1 MNLLVIVGLVFSLIG
16 NAGIAVAKPISGIFN
31 GSESK
36 SNNQPI
42 SESSYVPQPK
52 AKPDFKKFNTMASQA
67 LIYDTDSGVKLLEKD
82 IDTPKPIASL
92 TKLMTALIIME
103 DHKPSEIVTVGKL
116 PILGLEDQ
124 KMGLVEGEEIEVG
137 ELLKALLI
145 YSANDAANALAIYD
159 SESIEN
165 FSIKMN
171 DKATQWGLTKTKFED
186 PSGLSPNNTSS
197 ANDLLKIASILSVN
211 DTFKNIT
218 STAYTK
224 VSNLSG
230 KSYDIT
236 TTNKILGL
244 GGVVGMK
251 TGFTLEAGQCLI
263 TAAQRNGRRII
274 TIVLNSPDRFQES
287 KNMVEWSFKN
297 YIWQ

>member
-1 MNLLVIVGLVFSLIG
+1 MNLFVIVGLVFSLIG

-82 IDTPKPIASL
+82 IDSPKPIASL

-171 DKATQWGLTKTKFED
+171 DKATKWGLTKTKFED

-197 ANDLLKIASILSVN
+197 ANDLLKIATILSVN

>member
-42 SESSYVPQPK
+42 SESSYLPQPK
-52 AKPDFKKFNTMASQA
+52 AKPDFKKFNTIASQA

-197 ANDLLKIASILSVN
+197 ANDLLKIATILSVN

>member
-82 IDTPKPIASL
+82 IDSPKPIASL

-197 ANDLLKIASILSVN
+197 ANDLLKIATILSVN

>member
-1 MNLLVIVGLVFSLIG
+1 MNLFVIVGLVFSLIG

-82 IDTPKPIASL
+82 IDSPKPIASL

-171 DKATQWGLTKTKFED
+171 DKATKWGLTKTKFED

>member
-1 MNLLVIVGLVFSLIG
+1 MNLFVIVGLVFSLIG

-42 SESSYVPQPK
+42 SESSYLPQPK
-52 AKPDFKKFNTMASQA
+52 AKPDFKKFNTIASQA

>member
-1 MNLLVIVGLVFSLIG
+1 MNLFVIVGLVFSLIG

-171 DKATQWGLTKTKFED
+171 DKATKWGLTKTKFED

>member
-31 GSESK
+31 GGESK

-42 SESSYVPQPK
+42 TESSYVPQPK

-82 IDTPKPIASL
+82 IDSPKPIASL

-116 PILGLEDQ
+116 PTLGLEDQ

-159 SESIEN
+159 SGSLEN

-230 KSYDIT
+230 KQYDIT

>member
-31 GSESK
+31 GGESK

-82 IDTPKPIASL
+82 IDSPKPIASL

-171 DKATQWGLTKTKFED
+171 DKASQWGLTKTKFED

-197 ANDLLKIASILSVN
+197 ANDLLKIANILSVN

>member
-1 MNLLVIVGLVFSLIG
+1 VNLLVIVGLVFSLIG

-31 GSESK
+31 GGESK

-52 AKPDFKKFNTMASQA
+52 ARPDFKKFNTMASQA

-82 IDTPKPIASL
+82 IDSPKPIASL

-116 PILGLEDQ
+116 PTLGLEDQ

-159 SESIEN
+159 SGSLEN

-230 KSYDIT
+230 KQYDIT

>member
-16 NAGIAVAKPISGIFN
+16 NAGIAVAKPISGVFN
-31 GSESK
+31 GGESK

-42 SESSYVPQPK
+42 SKSSYVPQPK

-82 IDTPKPIASL
+82 IDSPKPIASL

-159 SESIEN
+159 SESLEN

-171 DKATQWGLTKTKFED
+171 DKASQWGLTKTKFED

-197 ANDLLKIASILSVN
+197 ANDLLKIATILSVN

>member
-1 MNLLVIVGLVFSLIG
+1 MNLFVIVGLVFSLIG
-16 NAGIAVAKPISGIFN
+16 NAGIAVAKPLSGIFN

-82 IDTPKPIASL
+82 IDSPKPIASL

-159 SESIEN
+159 SESLEN

-171 DKATQWGLTKTKFED
+171 DKATQWGLTKTKFEE
-186 PSGLSPNNTSS
+186 PSGLSPNNISS
-197 ANDLLKIASILSVN
+197 ANDLLKIANILSVN

>member
-1 MNLLVIVGLVFSLIG
+1 MNLFVIVGLVFSLIG

-82 IDTPKPIASL
+82 IDSPKPIASL

-103 DHKPSEIVTVGKL
+103 NHKPSEIVTVGKL

-197 ANDLLKIASILSVN
+197 ADDLLKIATILSVN

>member
-1 MNLLVIVGLVFSLIG
+1 VNLLVIVGLVFSLIG

-31 GSESK
+31 GGESK

-52 AKPDFKKFNTMASQA
+52 ARPDFKKFNTMASQA

-82 IDTPKPIASL
+82 IDSPKPIASL

-116 PILGLEDQ
+116 PTLGLEDQ

-145 YSANDAANALAIYD
+145 YSANDAANALAFYD
-159 SESIEN
+159 SGSLEN

-230 KSYDIT
+230 KQYDIT

>member
-1 MNLLVIVGLVFSLIG
+1 VNLLVIVGLVFSLIG

-31 GSESK
+31 DGESK

-82 IDTPKPIASL
+82 IDSPKPIASL

-103 DHKPSEIVTVGKL
+103 DHKPGEIVTVGKL
-116 PILGLEDQ
+116 PTLGLEDQ

-159 SESIEN
+159 SGSLEN

-230 KSYDIT
+230 KQYDIT

>member
-1 MNLLVIVGLVFSLIG
+1 VNLLVIVGLVFSLIG

-31 GSESK
+31 GGESK

-42 SESSYVPQPK
+42 TESSYVPQPK

-82 IDTPKPIASL
+82 IDSPKPIASL

-116 PILGLEDQ
+116 PTLGLEDQ

-159 SESIEN
+159 SGSLEN

-230 KSYDIT
+230 KQYDIT

>member
-1 MNLLVIVGLVFSLIG
+1 MNLFVIVGLVFSLIG

-42 SESSYVPQPK
+42 SESSYLPQPK
-52 AKPDFKKFNTMASQA
+52 AKPDFKKFNTIASQA

-197 ANDLLKIASILSVN
+197 ANDLLKIATILSVN

>member
-31 GSESK
+31 GGESK

-52 AKPDFKKFNTMASQA
+52 ARPDFKKFNTMASQA

-82 IDTPKPIASL
+82 IDSPKPIASL

-116 PILGLEDQ
+116 PTLGLEDQ

-159 SESIEN
+159 SGSLEN

-230 KSYDIT
+230 KQYDIT